1 MNTVTIIGAGPAG
14 LGIAILLQKLG
25 VQYEILEKNT
35 VGSTFKRWPKQMKFI
50 SPSFTTNYYGFT
62 DLNAICPDTSPA
74 FALHKTFPS
83 GEEYAQYL
91 QGVSEF
97 YELNIKEH
105 TNVIS
110 INKNDD
116 GTFLITVDVTNSSN
130 SKTTTKTIESKYVI
144 WAVGEFS
151 FPNTEVFEGSQY
163 CIHNS
168 TISNWE
174 NFVPSNYK
182 KKFQEY
188 VVIGGYES
196 GADATY
202 NLAKSHQKVTIFEKN
217 EHFLE
222 HITDPSKTLSPST
235 IERLES
241 VTKNFRVLESS
252 QVIKI
257 EFDKKNNEYTI
268 HYIKHVIDEFSDDI
282 KEEYNTHKVST
293 QPILATGFKN
303 NTHLIRHLC
312 SYDNKGSVDLNEEDE
327 VKQTKNLY
335 ISGPQVRQGNILFCF
350 IYKFR
355 QRFAVIVEDICKKE
369 GINYQEVI
377 DYYKEQNMYLKDLSC
392 CEEEC
397 NC

>member
-1 MNTVTIIGAGPAG
+1 MNIVTIVGAGPAG
-14 LGIAILLQKLG
+14 IGIGILLQKIG
-25 VQYEILEKNT
+25 VQYEILEKET
-35 VGSTFKRWPKQMKFI
+35 VGSSFKNWPKQMKFI

-97 YELNIKEH
+97 YELNITKK
-105 TNVIS
+105 TQVLS
-110 INKNDD
+110 IEQEEDT
-116 GTFLITVDVTNSSN
+116 TFKITIKQG
-130 SKTTTKTIESKYVI
+130 SKTSIITSKYVI

-151 FPNTEVFEGSQY
+151 FPNLDIFEGSEF
-163 CIHNS
+163 CVHNS

-174 NFVPSNYK
+174 NFVNKNSIK
-182 KKFQEY
+182 KNEEY
-188 VVIGGYES
+188 IVIGGYES

-202 NLAKSHQKVTIFEKN
+202 NLAKLENKVTIFEKN

-235 IERLES
+235 IERLEE
-241 VTKNFRVLESS
+241 VDGKFRVFEHS
-252 QVIKI
+252 VVNKV
-257 EFDKKNNEYTI
+257 EFDKVKKEYII
-268 HYIKHVIDEFSDDI
+268 HYIQSVEDE
-282 KEEYNTHKVST
+282 KTQELVHEQRTHTSKT
-293 QPILATGFKN
+293 QPILATGFVN
-303 NTHLIRHLC
+303 NTGLIKDLC
-312 SYDNKGSVDLNEEDE
+312 SYDEKGSVNLND
-327 VKQTKNLY
+327 VDQTINTPNLY

-355 QRFAVIVEDICKKE
+355 QRFPVIVENICKKE
-369 GINYQEVI
+369 GINCKEVI
-377 DYYKEQNMYLKDLSC
+377 DYYKEQHMYLYDLSC